1 MSTINYLNMDEGET
15 VPSTPDEFTEKAIH
29 KMSAWLSSA
38 LKRQKFVPLP
48 EPLSDY
54 NALVDRG
61 DDGLVCSIYAPPR
74 IIPPDVLRKRGEE
87 VPEEGVRL
95 LIFGVA
101 LEKGESLWNL
111 FSQGFYVGDSVVRM
125 PAEPWVAVM
134 PYQMYPYMPEPE
146 LLISFQKCVARSLL
160 ALDKKS
166 D

>member
-1 MSTINYLNMDEGET
+1 MNKITYLNMDEGEA
-15 VPSTPDEFTEKAIH
+15 VLSAPDEFTEKAINN
-29 KMSAWLSSA
+29 MTAWLFKA
-38 LKRQKFVPLP
+38 LQSQKFVPLP

-54 NALVDRG
+54 NALVDKG
-61 DDGLVCSIYAPPR
+61 DDGLVCSIYGPPG
-74 IIPPDVLRKRGEE
+74 ILPPEILRKTGED

-111 FSQGFYVGDSVVRM
+111 FRQGFYIGDKAIPM

-146 LLISFQKCVARSLL
+146 LLISFQKCVAHSLL
-160 ALDKKS
+160 EMDKKS
-166 D
+166 R